1 MNRSEG
7 GVDANG
13 TVNLPTVLKRVR
25 KLEGFVERL
34 SKRMEQQQLAIDD
47 LNELVIALSLCA
59 FFSIPK
65 AKHNYSAGFPF

>member
-47 LNELVIALSLCA
+47 LNELVIPLFA
-59 FFSIPK
+59 FFFRSRK
-65 AKHNYSAGFPF
+65 QKNNYSAGFPF